1 MQWLAQNTSLIKKKS
16 SLRFFFQAKLQEV
29 RDNSQQII
37 H

>member
-1 MQWLAQNTSLIKKKS
+1 MQWLAQNTSLIKKKAPYN
-16 SLRFFFQAKLQEV
+16 FFQAKLQEV